1 MTIPVLHPVPRAAIH
16 ICHGDAEGPAASPGV
31 TAAVSVDTDTVVR
44 GGNVTLDVVENVE
57 NTALD
62 GISHRRQTMVH
73 SSEVALTWPVGM
85 WTTTLVVDGVKVE
98 VEREV
103 GVSVLSQSEEAEDVS
118 LFRASVDSDVADVV
132 GVAVAVTVWS
142 VVVARVVSVVD
153 TEAGVLD
160 SELSSVD
167 DPRHAG
173 VSSA

>member
-1 MTIPVLHPVPRAAIH
+1 M
-16 ICHGDAEGPAASPGV
+16 

-103 GVSVLSQSEEAEDVS
+103 GVSVLSQSEEAVDVS
-118 LFRASVDSDVADVV
+118 LFRASVD
-132 GVAVAVTVWS
+132 
-142 VVVARVVSVVD
+142 
-153 TEAGVLD
+153 
-160 SELSSVD
+160 
-167 DPRHAG
+167 
-173 VSSA
+173 